1 MTNKKE
7 GAVQVLSPRTRKAG
21 KKLLAMRKSKK
32 LQRKFKNT
40 QQMLNTRSYRMGN
53 SLKINPYDLL
63 GFQFRHFVNPDLI
76 DTNGG
81 ITISNP
87 IDSASGS
94 IVMLFKS
101 KDTDHQYVLKV
112 TGMNSEDVIKPGR
125 EINFPELE
133 SEIYEVVTRL
143 VQKNITPHT
152 FTFVNNFL
160 NIRREYLPDNNY
172 FKYEGLDTNM
182 PYLSVMLNET
192 SSANAGL
199 KTLSKFILNEL
210 VKFTLVEKLKIM
222 YNILFQII
230 YTLEV
235 FNRVGIMHNDLH
247 TGNVFIIM
255 KNNSFKQPN
264 YKKTFRKYRF
274 KAGNGTQYSINLE
287 NIGFDVRI
295 YDYDRSY
302 KFNKPGTEFPEILK
316 TNNMI
321 IYRDFN
327 QYHHT
332 QNPYFDTY
340 KILCNLY
347 HNYIGILPG
356 TFLTLIHD
364 FFIKHSLLNSG
375 IVGTKD
381 YLSASAP
388 YDIRDYF
395 LINSQPVG
403 HMKTTEEILINLTT
417 DFFIGEY
424 LSGKEAQVPVIE
436 TYDMDGININIH
448 ARDKRRAIIRESS
461 KIPGKSRS
469 RRVSMGGPIR
479 KTARRPSG
487 RRQSVAR
494 INVQK
499 KKKKRKGKVN
509 STNSNL
515 LRSSEIEAGLEMG
528 SNKVFKSA
536 SDVMVDEFGRMDN
549 NNGRYFN
556 QQEKFEKGAEA
567 FYGLPQPNSN
577 NPFV

>member
-1 MTNKKE
+1 MKKK
-7 GAVQVLSPRTRKAG
+7 GAVQELSPRTIKAG
-21 KKLLAMRKSKK
+21 KKLLARRKSKK

-160 NIRREYLPDNNY
+160 NIRRVYLPDNNY

-192 SSANAGL
+192 SSANTEL

-210 VKFTLVEKLKIM
+210 VKFTMTEKSKIM

-264 YKKTFRKYRF
+264 YRKTFRKYRF
-274 KAGNGTQYSINLE
+274 KAENGTQFSINLE

-302 KFNKPGTEFPEILK
+302 KFDKPGTEFSEILK
-316 TNNMI
+316 TNNMFY
-321 IYRDFN
+321 YRDFN

-340 KILCNLY
+340 KILCHLY

-356 TFLTLIHD
+356 NFLTLIHD

-381 YLSASAP
+381 YLSASAQ

-395 LINSQPVG
+395 LINSLPVG
-403 HMKTTEEILINLTT
+403 HMKTTEEILINLIT
-417 DFFIGEY
+417 DVSISEY
-424 LSGKEAQVPVIE
+424 LTGKEAQVPVIE

-448 ARDKRRAIIRESS
+448 ARDKRRAIIREFS
-461 KIPGKSRS
+461 KIPGTSRS

-479 KTARRPSG
+479 KTVRRPSG
-487 RRQSVAR
+487 RRHSVAR
-494 INVQK
+494 LNVQ

-515 LRSSEIEAGLEMG
+515 LRSSELEMG
-528 SNKVFKSA
+528 SNKVFKSDPYA
-536 SDVMVDEFGRMDN
+536 MVDEFGRMDN

-567 FYGLPQPNSN
+567 FYGPPQPNSN